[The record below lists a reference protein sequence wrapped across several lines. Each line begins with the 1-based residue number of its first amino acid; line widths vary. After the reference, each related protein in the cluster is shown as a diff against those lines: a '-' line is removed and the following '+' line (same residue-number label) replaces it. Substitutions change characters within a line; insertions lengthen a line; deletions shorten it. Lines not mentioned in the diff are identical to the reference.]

1 MQIPSRTFIVIQFSE
16 CVAPLGG
23 SVSSGSGQSSR
34 VTRTTTVQ
42 PGGFCFLP
50 SSRLPSEWCLI
61 CKIVYWISMNC
72 GAPGRRNLL
81 QSYDH
86 PCHLLGGHLLAGI
99 VQHCW
104 LRWRNFETLLQNIE
118 VRRFLYSWCH
128 FFKFWGSTL
137 VWMFFFFISNLKK
150 FCLKTP
156 F

>member
-34 VTRTTTVQ
+34 VTRTTIVSTGWLLLLAVVA
-42 PGGFCFLP
+42 
-50 SSRLPSEWCLI
+50 SSSLSEWCLI

-99 VQHCW
+99 VQLCW
-104 LRWRNFETLLQNIE
+104 LRWRNLTILLQNIE
-118 VRRFLYSWCH
+118 VRRFLYNWGY
-128 FFKFWGSTL
+128 FFEFWGSSL
-137 VWMFFFFISNLKK
+137 YLNFLNFHFFLS
-150 FCLKTP
+150 
-156 F
+156 